1 MAGLSVGV
9 ADLRRHPGQR
19 QAIERDVELD
29 GVEVSTAAVPSG
41 SPGHLDVVLESLS
54 DGVTVSGRLS
64 VPWEGPC
71 RRCLE
76 QTSGVE
82 VVELREVFS
91 DSPVDDDLLS
101 IDGDVIDL
109 GPVVRDAAVLAL
121 PVAPLCGEDCLGP
134 DPDHFPV
141 GTGDGAERAV
151 DPRWSALDEL
161 RFDPGAPDPL
171 E

>member
-1 MAGLSVGV
+1 TGT
-9 ADLRRHPGQR
+9 DP
-19 QAIERDVELD
+19 
-29 GVEVSTAAVPSG
+29 VSLHDALPI
-41 SPGHLDVVLESLS
+41 LS

-109 GPVVRDAAVLAL
+109 GPVVHDAAVLAL
-121 PVAPLCGEDCLGP
+121 RSEE
-134 DPDHFPV
+134 H
-141 GTGDGAERAV
+141 T
-151 DPRWSALDEL
+151 SEL
-161 RFDPGAPDPL
+161 QSRENL
-171 E
+171 

>member
-1 MAGLSVGV
+1 M
-9 ADLRRHPGQR
+9 
-19 QAIERDVELD
+19 
-29 GVEVSTAAVPSG
+29 
-41 SPGHLDVVLESLS
+41 
-54 DGVTVSGRLS
+54 
-64 VPWEGPC
+64 
-71 RRCLE
+71 
-76 QTSGVE
+76 E

-109 GPVVRDAAVLAL
+109 EPVVRDAAVLAL